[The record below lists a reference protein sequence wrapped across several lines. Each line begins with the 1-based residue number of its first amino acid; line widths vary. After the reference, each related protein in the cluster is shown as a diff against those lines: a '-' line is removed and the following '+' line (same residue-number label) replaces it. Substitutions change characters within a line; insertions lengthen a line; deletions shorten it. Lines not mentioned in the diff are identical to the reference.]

1 VNADK
6 IGEKLGDKYEGVF
19 VTERLGIE
27 KLRKELREHLGKE
40 FTDAAVDEYIYKHL
54 SLGGLTPLLLKD
66 GLEEIMVIGNGQ
78 PVYVYD
84 KEKGMHSTDI
94 VLDENEIREIIQ
106 KIAKYSG
113 RSIDGA
119 SPLLDARLPDGSR
132 VNATLPEVTPKG
144 ATITIR
150 RFKRDPLNIADL
162 IRFGTLSPKL
172 AAFLWLAV
180 EGLRRKPANILISG
194 GTASGKT
201 TTLNVLSNFAPEE
214 ERILSVEDTME
225 VSLRHKHWI
234 PMETKPPMPGKG
246 GEVTMDALVKN
257 ALRMRPDRIIV
268 GEVRAEEALTLFT
281 AMNTGH
287 DGSLA
292 TIHANSAREAISRLQ
307 NHPMNVP
314 DIMIPALDLIV
325 AQRRQV
331 KDGKMLRRV
340 MEVVELGGR
349 EGTVITTNTLF
360 EYDPGMDK
368 INVKLLN
375 GRFIQQL
382 SNLTNLSIKEIDE
395 EIERRE
401 AILDTFSKSSLTTA
415 QIHEIIQLYYKSKE
429 EAVEKLYGMV
439 KARG

>member
-1 VNADK
+1 MNL
-6 IGEKLGDKYEGVF
+6 GEKLKGKYEGVF

-27 KLRKELREHLGKE
+27 KVRKELRELLGGKYKE
-40 FTDAAVDEYIYKHL
+40 EAIDEYIFNTL
-54 SLGGLTPLLLKD
+54 SLGKLTPLLMKED
-66 GLEEIMVIGNGQ
+66 LEEIMVIGDGQ
-78 PVYVYD
+78 QVYVYD
-84 KEKGMHSTDI
+84 KKQGMQPTDI
-94 VLDENEIREIIQ
+94 VLEEGEIKDIVR

-113 RSIDGA
+113 RNVDG
-119 SPLLDARLPDGSR
+119 STPLLDARLPDGSR
-132 VNATLPEVTPKG
+132 VNATLSEVTPKG
-144 ATITIR
+144 STITIR

-162 IRFGTLSPKL
+162 IRFGTISPKL

-201 TTLNVLSNFAPEE
+201 TTLNVLSNFVPEE

-234 PMETKPPMPGKG
+234 PMETRPPMPGQG
-246 GEVTMDALVKN
+246 FEVTMDGLVKN

-287 DGSLA
+287 DGSIA

-325 AQRRQV
+325 AQRRMI
-331 KDGKMLRRV
+331 KDGKMLRRIT
-340 MEVVELGGR
+340 EVLEIGGR
-349 EGTVITTNTLF
+349 EGNVISTNTLF
-360 EYDPGMDK
+360 EHDPGRDEIK
-368 INVKLLN
+368 VKLLN
-375 GRFIQQL
+375 GRLIQQL
-382 SNLTNLSIKEIDE
+382 STITNLSIKEIDE
-395 EIERRE
+395 EIDRRE
-401 AILDTFSKSSLTTA
+401 AILASFAKGSLGSA
-415 QIHEIIQLYYKSKE
+415 AIHEIIQLYYKNPD
-429 EAVEKLYGMV
+429 EAVERLYSMV
-439 KARG
+439 KG

>member
-1 VNADK
+1 MDK
-6 IGEKLGDKYEGVF
+6 IGEKLGDKYEGAF

-27 KLRKELREHLGKE
+27 KLRRELKEQLGRE
-40 FTDAAVDEYIYKHL
+40 FTDAAIDEYIYKNM
-54 SLGGLTPLLLKD
+54 SLGRLTPLLLKD
-66 GLEEIMVIGNGQ
+66 GLEEIMVIGDGL

-84 KEKGMHSTDI
+84 KKRGMLPTDI
-94 VLDENEIREIIQ
+94 VLEEREIREIIQ

-113 RSIDGA
+113 RSVDGA

-132 VNATLPEVTPKG
+132 VNATLPEVTPRG
-144 ATITIR
+144 STITIR
-150 RFKRDPLNIADL
+150 RFKRDPLNIVDL
-162 IRFGTLSPKL
+162 IRFRTLSPKL

-201 TTLNVLSNFAPEE
+201 TTLNVLSTFVPEE
-214 ERILSVEDTME
+214 ERILSVEDIME

-234 PMETKPPMPGKG
+234 PLETKPPMPGRG
-246 GEVTMDALVKN
+246 SEVTMDDLVKN

-268 GEVRAEEALTLFT
+268 GEVRAAEALTLFT

-287 DGSLA
+287 DGCLA

-314 DIMIPALDLIV
+314 DIMIPAVDLIV
-325 AQRRQV
+325 AQRRQI

-340 MEVVELGGR
+340 VEVVEIGGR
-349 EGTVITTNTLF
+349 EGSVITTNTLF
-360 EYDPGMDK
+360 EHDPARDK

-375 GRFIQQL
+375 GRLIQQL
-382 SNLTNLSIKEIDE
+382 STLTNLSIKEIDE

-401 AILDTFSKSSLTTA
+401 AILDTFAKSALTTA
-415 QIHEIIQLYYKSKE
+415 EIHEIIQLYYKNPE
-429 EAVEKLYGMV
+429 EAVEKLYGKV
-439 KARG
+439 KGRG